1 MFIHLFILL
10 ASMVLGSVICFFIDF
25 SNNMICYLTDV
36 NNNLS
41 MVFTAMLGI
50 YIAVIV
56 LFATSR
62 TPAAKRFIDTGT
74 FDSFLKIIMF
84 SMTYSGISI
93 VISCLELTN
102 QYIVLFNT
110 VLFIVS
116 GGYSIAF
123 MCLTFKI
130 FKYNT
135 KELDEQAR
143 YDEKLKEET
152 FTIIKEIYN
161 RLNDNNK
168 S

>member
-1 MFIHLFILL
+1 MFIHLLIIL
-10 ASMVLGSVICFFIDF
+10 ASIILGSVICFFVDF
-25 SNNMICYLTDV
+25 SSRVICYLADV

-41 MVFTAMLGI
+41 SVFVAMLGI

-74 FDSFLKIIMF
+74 FDSFRRIIMF
-84 SMTYSGISI
+84 SMVYSGISI
-93 VISCLELTN
+93 VISCLELTSR
-102 QYIVLFNT
+102 YIVLFNT

-143 YDEKLKEET
+143 HDVKLKEET

>member
-74 FDSFLKIIMF
+74 FDSFLKIITF

>member
-1 MFIHLFILL
+1 MFIHLFIFL
-10 ASMVLGSVICFFIDF
+10 ASMILGSVICFFIDF

-102 QYIVLFNT
+102 RYIVLFNT

>member
-1 MFIHLFILL
+1 MFIHLLIIL
-10 ASMVLGSVICFFIDF
+10 ASIILGSVICFFVDF
-25 SNNMICYLTDV
+25 SSRVICYLADV

-41 MVFTAMLGI
+41 SVFVAMLGI

-74 FDSFLKIIMF
+74 FDSFRRIIMF
-84 SMTYSGISI
+84 SMVYYGISI
-93 VISCLELTN
+93 VISCLELTSR
-102 QYIVLFNT
+102 YIVLFNT

-123 MCLTFKI
+123 MYLTFKI

-143 YDEKLKEET
+143 HDEKLKEDA
-152 FTIIKEIYN
+152 FTIIKDIYDK
-161 RLNDNNK
+161 LSDYK
-168 S
+168 DK

>member
-41 MVFTAMLGI
+41 MAFTAMLGI

-74 FDSFLKIIMF
+74 FDSFRRIIMF
-84 SMTYSGISI
+84 SMVYSGISI
-93 VISCLELTN
+93 VISCLELTSR
-102 QYIVLFNT
+102 YIVLFNT